1 MELAHPKDKE
11 LKKKKITHTKP
22 IQEVTLFHWTNY
34 KEI

>member
-11 LKKKKITHTKP
+11 LKKKITHTKP